1 MTMRSKI
8 GSAARVMVVGL
19 GLLALG
25 VGGCDSGAK
34 EDSKAKTAA
43 KGAKAGD
50 AAGKGG
56 AAPAKVGEA
65 PAKADD
71 GGAVEA
77 ADDGGDDAGAE
88 EAEEEAPSEGD
99 LVASLDKR
107 VQRAAKL
114 AKEIESRPTE
124 ADDILDAAD
133 LDREGFED
141 LIYTIGAD
149 PALSK
154 QYQVALAS
162 D

>member
-8 GSAARVMVVGL
+8 GSAAQAMVVGL

-25 VGGCDSGAK
+25 MGGCDSG
-34 EDSKAKTAA
+34 SKTAA
-43 KGAKAGD
+43 KGAKAD
-50 AAGKGG
+50 ADKGG
-56 AAPAKVGEA
+56 GAPAKVGEA

-77 ADDGGDDAGAE
+77 ADDAAGVEAE
-88 EAEEEAPSEGD
+88 AEADAEEEAPGEGD
-99 LVASLDKR
+99 LVASLDER
-107 VQRAAKL
+107 VQRVAKL

-141 LIYTIGAD
+141 LIYEIGAD

-162 D
+162 E

>member
-1 MTMRSKI
+1 MMRLRISN
-8 GSAARVMVVGL
+8 AAQATVVGL
-19 GLLALG
+19 GLMALG
-25 VGGCDSGAK
+25 LGGCDGGAK
-34 EDSKAKTAA
+34 EDKAKTAA
-43 KGAKAGD
+43 KGKDKAGAAKAGD

-56 AAPAKVGEA
+56 DAPAKVGEA
-65 PAKADD
+65 PAKAE
-71 GGAVEA
+71 GGAIEA
-77 ADDGGDDAGAE
+77 ADDGG
-88 EAEEEAPSEGD
+88 EAEPDAPGEGD
-99 LVASLDKR
+99 LVATLDKR

-154 QYQVALAS
+154 QYQLALAS

>member
-8 GSAARVMVVGL
+8 GSAAQAMVVGL

-25 VGGCDSGAK
+25 MGGCDSGAK
-34 EDSKAKTAA
+34 EDSTAKTAA

-50 AAGKGG
+50 ADKGG
-56 AAPAKVGEA
+56 GAPAKVGEA

-77 ADDGGDDAGAE
+77 ADDAAGD
-88 EAEEEAPSEGD
+88 AEEEAPGEGD
-99 LVASLDKR
+99 LVASLDER
-107 VQRAAKL
+107 VQRVAKL

-141 LIYTIGAD
+141 LIYEIGAD

>member
-1 MTMRSKI
+1 MTMRSRI
-8 GSAARVMVVGL
+8 GGAAQLMVVGL
-19 GLLALG
+19 GLALG
-25 VGGCDSGAK
+25 VGGCDSGTT
-34 EDSKAKTAA
+34 EDRAKTA
-43 KGAKAGD
+43 AKAGD
-50 AAGKGG
+50 AADKGG

-77 ADDGGDDAGAE
+77 ADDGGGDDAEG
-88 EAEEEAPSEGD
+88 EAEDEAPSEGD

-141 LIYTIGAD
+141 LIYAIGAD

>member
-1 MTMRSKI
+1 MSMRSKI
-8 GSAARVMVVGL
+8 GSAAQVMVVGL
-19 GLLALG
+19 GLLSLG
-25 VGGCDSGAK
+25 IGGCDSGAK
-34 EDSKAKTAA
+34 DDGKAKTAA

-56 AAPAKVGEA
+56 APAKVGEA
-65 PAKADD
+65 PAKAE

-77 ADDGGDDAGAE
+77 ADDGGDEAE
-88 EAEEEAPSEGD
+88 AEAEEEAPSEGD
-99 LVASLDKR
+99 LVATLDKR

-114 AKEIESRPTE
+114 AKEIGSRPTE